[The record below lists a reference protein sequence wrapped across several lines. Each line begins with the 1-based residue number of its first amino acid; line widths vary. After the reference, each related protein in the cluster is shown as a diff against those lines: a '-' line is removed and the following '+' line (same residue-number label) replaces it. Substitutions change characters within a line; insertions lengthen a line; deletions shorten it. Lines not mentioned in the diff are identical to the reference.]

1 VPASSL
7 TIGSGWGK
15 IVKDWAPAQS
25 PEIPKSGPVAQ
36 LGARFHGMEE
46 VVGSI
51 PTRSTIFAKPTK
63 FEPAASYPLAQTPVR
78 SLVKLLRLVTGWKRG

>member
-1 VPASSL
+1 MGFRETDLGLTHPVTTVPAPSL
-7 TIGSGWGK
+7 TIGGGWAK
-15 IVKDWAPAQS
+15 IVEDWAPAQS

-51 PTRSTIFAKPTK
+51 PTRSTK
-63 FEPAASYPLAQTPVR
+63 FLRV
-78 SLVKLLRLVTGWKRG
+78 LL